1 MSKSTIIPNSQRNS
15 KIFKNKSSILNPTN
29 IKISE
34 NIPQNKA
41 PFNSKMEKFF
51 EFQEK
56 RGNILGPG
64 AYYHPNQSSFIKRT
78 FKRDTSAMEEIHK
91 NELYNIA
98 LFKVVNRKKDQ
109 KLKEQ
114 KSLVID
120 KDNKNQ
126 VFNINSNSGL
136 NKSTDIDENNSKLN
150 SSYKLIPTTL
160 TKNRINSI
168 PSKEHYLGYDF
179 DMYGLPM
186 IVDSDP
192 LNDIDNKNNNFSKNK
207 KINALDWSKMSKK
220 EISLEP
226 DITTKENTLY
236 DEVND
241 LTRNIT
247 NSSVINN
254 INKPS
259 RNKSGFFSSISNNEL
274 TTNNNISKSYKSYT
288 NILSQRKLNLN
299 RRIYQSPS
307 KELHLRKKKSLEDF
321 VYDNLFN
328 GDPGPGYYQS
338 NSSFDKYNIFNIKNK
353 KYNFGSNSKR
363 NNNFVINNNNESLG
377 PGAYFKEKYKQKQKP
392 DFHPFNRVENKIN
405 IKKYEKQLDNE
416 KIGPGRYNIKSQFD
430 VEKLHYSGS
439 LEKRFFEID
448 KKINIGPGEYLQLY
462 DWNKNNDINGNDEKS
477 KAKEINDKG
486 RDSYLIKNDNP
497 GAGYYN
503 PDIVKSI
510 KYDAISKESKLS
522 NLNIPFNSVQK
533 RFLVRSSTTSNL
545 LGPGKYFYNN
555 NSIGSNNIN
564 NMGKMDKNKGLYKI
578 NGLKIDEL
586 KDKHHQLKLERDSI
600 VGPGSYNINNF
611 KEWHKKSFNSLMYL

>member
-1 MSKSTIIPNSQRNS
+1 M
-15 KIFKNKSSILNPTN
+15 
-29 IKISE
+29 
-34 NIPQNKA
+34 
-41 PFNSKMEKFF
+41 
-51 EFQEK
+51 
-56 RGNILGPG
+56 
-64 AYYHPNQSSFIKRT
+64 
-78 FKRDTSAMEEIHK
+78 
-91 NELYNIA
+91 
-98 LFKVVNRKKDQ
+98 
-109 KLKEQ
+109 
-114 KSLVID
+114 
-120 KDNKNQ
+120 
-126 VFNINSNSGL
+126 
-136 NKSTDIDENNSKLN
+136 
-150 SSYKLIPTTL
+150 
-160 TKNRINSI
+160 
-168 PSKEHYLGYDF
+168 
-179 DMYGLPM
+179 
-186 IVDSDP
+186 
-192 LNDIDNKNNNFSKNK
+192 
-207 KINALDWSKMSKK
+207 
-220 EISLEP
+220 
-226 DITTKENTLY
+226 
-236 DEVND
+236 
-241 LTRNIT
+241 
-247 NSSVINN
+247 
-254 INKPS
+254 
-259 RNKSGFFSSISNNEL
+259 
-274 TTNNNISKSYKSYT
+274 
-288 NILSQRKLNLN
+288 
-299 RRIYQSPS
+299 
-307 KELHLRKKKSLEDF
+307 EDF

-338 NSSFDKYNIFNIKNK
+338 NSSFDKYNIFNFKNK

-377 PGAYFKEKYKQKQKP
+377 PGAYFKEKYKQKQKN

-477 KAKEINDKG
+477 KSKEINDKG

-564 NMGKMDKNKGLYKI
+564 NMGKIDKNKGLYKI

-611 KEWHKKSFNSLMYL
+611 KEWHKKSFNSLMYI